1 MDTPTID
8 TNQINFNDWKSIEPT
23 LHYLVNYEIN
33 SIDDLNKW
41 LQLGSAFDTACSE
54 HAGWLYIKMTCD
66 TQNKSLAEAY
76 RFFVNEIQPKLAPFE
91 DQLNK
96 KLVESP
102 FKNLLDAT
110 FANHLKSV
118 SNSINLYKEV
128 NIPLIAQM
136 QTLEQQYGEICG
148 DMTILHHDKQITLQ
162 QAANLLRQN
171 DRLLRKDVYGK
182 IIQRR
187 AQDKIILDQ
196 LFDQLITLRN
206 TIAHNAGFTNFV
218 DYKFMELDRFDYTIA
233 DCIDFHQSTATHVVP
248 LLHELLKDRKLRL
261 NLDKLY
267 PYDLEVDSEGR
278 KDLKPFE
285 NAQQLISKTI
295 ACFTDMDNYFGSVI
309 EKLHSLHHMDLDSR
323 IGKAPGGYN
332 YPLYKT
338 GVPFIFMNATGSL
351 RDVVTMV
358 HEGGHAIHSMLTHEL
373 PHLAHKDFPSE
384 VAELASMSMELMSM
398 EHWHHFFDDPIELN
412 RAKKEQ
418 LEGVIETLPWICC
431 IDAFQH
437 WLYSNQN
444 HTQEQRHNA
453 WIKIYDQYSSCLI
466 CWEGYE
472 DAKEIMWQKQL
483 HLFEVPF
490 YYIEYGM
497 AQLGAIALWKN
508 YKANPKDTVAQ
519 YKRALS
525 LGYTAG
531 IKEIYKA
538 AGIRFD
544 FSPLYIKG
552 LLDFVFEEWKKL

>member
-1 MDTPTID
+1 MDTSTTD

-33 SIDDLNKW
+33 SIDDLTKW

-110 FANHLKSV
+110 FSNHLKSV
-118 SNSINLYKEV
+118 SNSIHLYREV

-248 LLHELLKDRKLRL
+248 LLHELLNDRKLRL

-295 ACFTDMDNYFGSVI
+295 ACFTDMDYYFGSVI

-437 WLYSNQN
+437 WLYSNPN

-453 WIKIYDQYSSCLI
+453 WIKIYDQYSSSLI

-508 YKANPKDTVAQ
+508 YKTNPKDTVAQ